1 MKLWSK
7 TVSGVFPLVRE
18 KTWVSSLE
26 GLLSRWM
33 ILRDNSWVPTCPERE
48 WMRKKWG
55 ERSIPRGPEGP
66 VTARSHERLHGYSW
80 GDLSTFGRPPL
91 LWITFAG
98 LQAQGPPWVFLF
110 TVAAEA
116 VKDSEC
122 QRLRNTRV
130 LEDSPTIHTSL
141 PMVSQP
147 LAAAVSAVETSGS
160 RGVREW
166 DKGFLL
172 GEI

>member
-1 MKLWSK
+1 MV
-7 TVSGVFPLVRE
+7 T
-18 KTWVSSLE
+18 
-26 GLLSRWM
+26 
-33 ILRDNSWVPTCPERE
+33 
-48 WMRKKWG
+48 
-55 ERSIPRGPEGP
+55 RGKEPGP
-66 VTARSHERLHGYSW
+66 DAQQS
-80 GDLSTFGRPPL
+80 F
-91 LWITFAG
+91 ITFSK
-98 LQAQGPPWVFLF
+98 PKV
-110 TVAAEA
+110 
-116 VKDSEC
+116 
-122 QRLRNTRV
+122 NTRV

>member
-1 MKLWSK
+1 M
-7 TVSGVFPLVRE
+7 GDF
-18 KTWVSSLE
+18 
-26 GLLSRWM
+26 
-33 ILRDNSWVPTCPERE
+33 ILRNIYGFYKRIFINILYERCL
-48 WMRKKWG
+48 
-55 ERSIPRGPEGP
+55 
-66 VTARSHERLHGYSW
+66 T
-80 GDLSTFGRPPL
+80 LSSKPK
-91 LWITFAG
+91 
-98 LQAQGPPWVFLF
+98 V
-110 TVAAEA
+110 
-116 VKDSEC
+116 
-122 QRLRNTRV
+122 NTRV